1 MLSFSL
7 GTNCG
12 STVNTSSVQQ
22 HHISDNHESLKIR
35 FGIPPKLGSLGGT
48 AVTAE
53 ERSAKLPYA
62 TLCITMFYRSFLLF
76 RNSNYIL
83 SKSTKVPEA
92 GLDWPG
98 LA

>member
-7 GTNCG
+7 VRG

-53 ERSAKLPYA
+53 ERSA
-62 TLCITMFYRSFLLF
+62 
-76 RNSNYIL
+76 NYQTPICNAMHHYVL
-83 SKSTKVPEA
+83 QKFSA
-92 GLDWPG
+92 L
-98 LA
+98 